1 MCGWGGGG
9 GHFLHSAVLLL
20 HARGM
25 VLRRSNYKC
34 AYMYTSVCCEFFYM
48 CPECACSC
56 TILEPWLA
64 VSVYHAHVHIFSI
77 WLSLFCFREGMVC

>member
-1 MCGWGGGG
+1 MTSCLPSGSGFIREEACVVKEGLRSTSMCVGGGG

-56 TILEPWLA
+56 TILEP
-64 VSVYHAHVHIFSI
+64 
-77 WLSLFCFREGMVC
+77 